1 MAPLAQFV
9 VTFGARCFWVR
20 VLVKITNGGFLLDRR
35 PDVARRPARKLVNV
49 PCEKRILQIYF
60 PLCLRR
66 ASCIFF
72 LAAAAALARSLGLS
86 SVGGGVKVL
95 VLVETKGDLLEGGSV
110 HGVAAEDRVAD
121 KVRVS
126 VVTGEGLDRLA
137 TILPELVYSGMVAA
151 TAVAPVLT
159 RRRQATG
166 IETAATEVEAFQAGL
181 LGGLPPEVA
190 SAHLREAETAL
201 EEVLGV
207 ISTEDVLDA
216 LFAEFCVGK

>member
-86 SVGGGVKVL
+86 SVGGGVEEEDAGAIWQSSPPMPAFFAKV
-95 VLVETKGDLLEGGSV
+95 
-110 HGVAAEDRVAD
+110 
-121 KVRVS
+121 
-126 VVTGEGLDRLA
+126 
-137 TILPELVYSGMVAA
+137 SGW
-151 TAVAPVLT
+151 
-159 RRRQATG
+159 
-166 IETAATEVEAFQAGL
+166 
-181 LGGLPPEVA
+181 
-190 SAHLREAETAL
+190 
-201 EEVLGV
+201 
-207 ISTEDVLDA
+207 
-216 LFAEFCVGK
+216 